1 MDWIMSLQRAIDY
14 IEEHITEEL
23 DYSAIAKIACSSS
36 YHFQKVFGLLCGR
49 TLGQYI
55 RERRLTLAGSELSSS
70 DLKVID
76 AALKYGYDSPESFC
90 RAFTKF
96 HGVTPSQAKA
106 YGNNLKSLSKLTVK
120 LALEGGNIMN
130 YRIEEKA
137 AFKVIEKV
145 KMFSTRD
152 ESAMKE
158 IPAFWQQAR
167 SDGTIKTLCDFS
179 GGNDFPGLI
188 LGICYGDGTTSA
200 KDFPYAIASG
210 YNGKEIP
217 AEFRVNEIPANTWAI
232 FKCKGA
238 MPNAIQELW
247 KQIYQEFFP
256 TSDYAPKNEIDF
268 EVYPDGDITS
278 PNYESEIW
286 IAVVKK

>member
-1 MDWIMSLQRAIDY
+1 LDWIMSLQHAIDY
-14 IEEHITEEL
+14 IEAHITEEL
-23 DYSAIAKIACSSS
+23 DYSAIAKTACSSS
-36 YHFQKVFGLLCGR
+36 YHFQKVFGLLCER

-96 HGVTPSQAKA
+96 HGISPSQAKA
-106 YGNNLKSLSKLTVK
+106 YGSNLKSLSKLTVK

-145 KMFSTRD
+145 KTFSTKD

-167 SDGTIKTLCDFS
+167 CDGTIKTLCDFS

-188 LGICYGDGTTSA
+188 LGICYGDGTTTA
-200 KDFPYAIASG
+200 KDFPYSIASG
-210 YNGKEIP
+210 YSDKEMP
-217 AEFRVNEIPANTWAI
+217 AGFRVNEIPANTWAI

-238 MPNAIQELW
+238 MPMAIQELW

-286 IAVVKK
+286 IAVIKK